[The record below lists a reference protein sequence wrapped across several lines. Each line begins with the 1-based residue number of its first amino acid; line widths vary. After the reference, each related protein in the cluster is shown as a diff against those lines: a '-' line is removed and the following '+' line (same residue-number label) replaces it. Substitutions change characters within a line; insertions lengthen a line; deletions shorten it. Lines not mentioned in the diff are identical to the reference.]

1 MVCIRRY
8 TYHVHRFNT
17 VHKEGRNVP
26 KVWSG
31 RVVSYLSEE
40 DYNAVA
46 TAAKKA
52 RLALSAYCRSA
63 IMRAVEADSRP
74 ISIPGLDGEAET

>member
-1 MVCIRRY
+1 M
-8 TYHVHRFNT
+8 
-17 VHKEGRNVP
+17 
-26 KVWSG
+26 
-31 RVVSYLSEE
+31 SEE